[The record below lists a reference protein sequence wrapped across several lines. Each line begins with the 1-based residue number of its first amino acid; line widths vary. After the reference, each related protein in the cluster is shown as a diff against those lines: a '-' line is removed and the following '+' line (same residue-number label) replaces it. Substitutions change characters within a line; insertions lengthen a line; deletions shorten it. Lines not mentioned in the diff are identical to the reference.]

1 MVARPRRRVVW
12 LASTDNAP
20 AAPAAGPGPN
30 VGLSYIDVLFG
41 LATGRAFLMALGDVS
56 RLQSEEW
63 SHFLV
68 VLVLIACSWIG
79 YHLNRIRSHPGQAEF
94 TLAALPP
101 LVQVGIDVA
110 LVALYYRMA
119 SRLRADHTIHTELR
133 LMIAVFVLYTAWDIL
148 DLKVS
153 RDRQATAA
161 RVLVDAVWVGLLFE
175 VARVSWAASWTEQR
189 VVFVDVVLVAL
200 LVVYRYVPGGVLA
213 LLPGR
218 HSP

>member
-1 MVARPRRRVVW
+1 M
-12 LASTDNAP
+12 DNAA
-20 AAPAAGPGPN
+20 AAPAGPHPS

-56 RLQSEEW
+56 QVRSEEW
-63 SHFLV
+63 SHFVV

-79 YHLNRIRSHPGQAEF
+79 YHWNRTRSHPSPVEF

-101 LVQVGIDVA
+101 LAQFGIDVA

-119 SRLRADHTIHTELR
+119 SRIRADHTIHTELR
-133 LMIAVFVLYTAWDIL
+133 LMITVFVLYAMWDIL

-153 RDRQATAA
+153 RDRQATAV
-161 RVLVDAVWVGLLFE
+161 RVFVDIVWVGLLSE
-175 VARVSWAASWTEQR
+175 VAHASWAARWAQER
-189 VVFVDVVLVAL
+189 VVLVDVVLVAL
-200 LVVYRYVPGGVLA
+200 LVVYRYVPRGVLE

-218 HSP
+218 HSR

>member
-1 MVARPRRRVVW
+1 MVERPRRRVVW
-12 LASTDNAP
+12 VASADTAP
-20 AAPAAGPGPN
+20 PAPAGPGPN

-41 LATGRAFLMALGDVS
+41 LATGRAFLIALGDVS
-56 RLQSEEW
+56 QLRSEER

-79 YHLNRIRSHPGQAEF
+79 YHLNRIRSNPGRAEF

-101 LVQVGIDVA
+101 LVQIGIDVA

-133 LMIAVFVLYTAWDIL
+133 LMIAVFVLYAVWDIL

-153 RDRQATAA
+153 RDRQATAV
-161 RVLVDAVWVGLLFE
+161 RVFVDAVWVGLLFE
-175 VARVSWAASWTEQR
+175 VARMSWAAPWTEQR
-189 VVFVDVVLVAL
+189 VVLVDVVLVAL
-200 LVVYRYVPGGVLA
+200 LVVYCYVPGGVLA

-218 HSP
+218 HSR

>member
-1 MVARPRRRVVW
+1 MVERPRRRVVW
-12 LASTDNAP
+12 LTSTDTAP
-20 AAPAAGPGPN
+20 AAPAGPGPN

-56 RLQSEEW
+56 QLRSEEW

-79 YHLNRIRSHPGQAEF
+79 YHLNRTRSNPGRAEF

-101 LVQVGIDVA
+101 LVQIGIDVA

-133 LMIAVFVLYTAWDIL
+133 LMIAVFVLYAVWDIL

-153 RDRQATAA
+153 RDRQATAV
-161 RVLVDAVWVGLLFE
+161 RVFVDAVWVGLLFE
-175 VARVSWAASWTEQR
+175 VARISWAAPWTEQR
-189 VVFVDVVLVAL
+189 VVLVDVVLVAL
-200 LVVYRYVPGGVLA
+200 LVVYRYVPAGVLA

-218 HSP
+218 HSR